1 MKEIAINITMDAY
14 MFFKI
19 FKDNNYITL
28 NEYQNRFIK
37 NVQNKNKLNKLIT
50 KRTLTNSL
58 DQ

>member
-58 DQ
+58 D